1 MSSGV
6 PSSTEVG
13 IGLAVT
19 GMSRESMGPA
29 V

>member
-1 MSSGV
+1 MSAGV

-13 IGLAVT
+13 TGLAVT